1 MMEHDIVSVIQAML
15 APGLMISACGLLLL
29 AINNKYSM
37 VVNRIRVLDEE
48 IRKIKHQKKASG
60 LNEDEENRYDSTT
73 IQTKKL
79 NERMC
84 LIRNAVISYSVA
96 VGLFLISCLFIGMQ
110 YIVMSDI
117 SRYTVVIFFLLG
129 MLSVFIGVI
138 FAIREVY
145 KGYEIMQIEIDYTE
159 NLHKQV

>member
-15 APGLMISACGLLLL
+15 APGIMISACGLLLL

-48 IRKIKHQKKASG
+48 KRKMKYQKKVSG
-60 LNEDEENRYDSTT
+60 LNDDEENRFHSIS

-79 NERMC
+79 NRRML
-84 LIRNAVISYSVA
+84 LIRNAIIYYSIAVA
-96 VGLFLISCLFIGMQ
+96 LFLISCLFIGLQ
-110 YIVMSDI
+110 YIVMPDI

-129 MLSVFIGVI
+129 MLSVLIGI
-138 FAIREVY
+138 LYAIREVF
-145 KGYEIMQIEIDYTE
+145 KGYDIMQIEIDYTE
-159 NLHKQV
+159 NLHK